1 MGSLCTSALNFFVQ
15 ERSGLERRAQLHA
28 IDAEPRYALVQ
39 IYDIL
44 MLMVQV
50 RRAGHHRISPES
62 TVAFRTKY
70 TKKHDVIATNGI
82 FCKQS
87 DTR

>member
-1 MGSLCTSALNFFVQ
+1 MQPVICALNFFVQ
-15 ERSGLERRAQLHA
+15 ERSGLERHQLHA
-28 IDAEPRYALVQ
+28 IDAEPRHALVQ

-70 TKKHDVIATNGI
+70 TKKHDVIATSGI